1 MQEAAPELSSRYLE
15 AARAQVASTRTALKV
30 VARDVAHA
38 ALAVHA
44 DPRAMRVFAQAAELA
59 DDYLARAIDDL
70 ARAEAQP

>member
-1 MQEAAPELSSRYLE
+1 MRAPDRSTT
-15 AARAQVASTRTALKV
+15 RAQVASARTALKAA
-30 VARDVAHA
+30 ARDV